1 MGKVFLDT
9 RQLCADNIQIP
20 PDMLPALRSDHAG
33 ETGAVYIYRGIL
45 AVTRAPDVRSFA
57 CHHLATEQRHLETE
71 QRHLEI
77 MSQLLPREQHS
88 RLLSLW
94 RLAGWLTGMLP
105 ALFGPLAVYR
115 TIDAVESFVDRHY
128 EEQIELLRVR
138 SSHQALRTLLQSC
151 RDDELLH
158 RDEARSH
165 LQPAGPVGR
174 LWERMVGA
182 GSRAGVYLASR
193 Y

>member
-1 MGKVFLDT
+1 MEKALLDT
-9 RQLCADNIQIP
+9 RQLCSDAMHIP
-20 PDMLPALRSDHAG
+20 HDMLPALRSDHAG

-45 AVTRAPDVRSFA
+45 AVTRDPDVMAFA
-57 CHHLATEQRHLETE
+57 RHHLATEQRHLE
-71 QRHLEI
+71 L
-77 MSQLLPREQHS
+77 MAQLLPREHYS
-88 RLLSLW
+88 RLLPLW

-128 EEQIELLRVR
+128 QEQIEQLRAR
-138 SSHQALRTLLQSC
+138 SSHQALRELLQSC

-158 RDEARSH
+158 RDEARSR
-165 LQPAGPVGR
+165 LQATGLVGR
-174 LWERMVGA
+174 FWGRMVEA
-182 GSRAGVYLASR
+182 GSRIGVYIASR

>member
-1 MGKVFLDT
+1 MGKVFIHT
-9 RQLCADNIQIP
+9 RQLCAEDIEIP
-20 PDMLPALRSDHAG
+20 QEMLPALRSDHAG

-45 AVTRAPDVRSFA
+45 AVTRSSEVRSFA
-57 CHHLATEQRHLETE
+57 RHHLATEQRHLE
-71 QRHLEI
+71 I
-77 MSQLLPREQHS
+77 MAQLLPREQHS
-88 RLLSLW
+88 RLLPLW
-94 RLAGWLTGMLP
+94 RFAGWLTGMLP

-128 EEQIELLRVR
+128 EEQIELLRTR
-138 SSHQALRTLLQSC
+138 SSHESLRALLQSC

-165 LQPAGPVGR
+165 LQSAGLFGQ
-174 LWERMVGA
+174 LWVRMVGA